1 MNDTGWAVAVTE
13 PGLEPAGAALAERA
27 CRPLVAP
34 DDKSHSFLLTVTP
47 ERLELRQTAPGSP
60 GPVHVDFTD
69 GAMKQRLRTSGVR
82 SPLARAL
89 GLKPGHRPG
98 VVDATAGLGRDAFVL
113 AALGCSVVLLERQLP
128 VFLLL
133 EDGLRRALEDPRT
146 AEAAGR
152 MRLVHADANHW
163 LATCT
168 EAPEAIYLD
177 PMYPERK
184 KSALSAKGMQV
195 LQRLAGDDAD
205 AHPLLETAITR
216 CRGRV
221 AVKRPARAGHLG
233 GRQPDFS
240 VNAPKTRYDVYLGEA
255 R

>member
-1 MNDTGWAVAVTE
+1 MKETAWAVAVTE
-13 PGLEPAGAALAERA
+13 PALETAGAALARRA
-27 CRPLVAP
+27 GRPLVAP
-34 DDKSHSFLLTVTP
+34 DDRHHAFLLTLTP

-60 GPVHVDFTD
+60 GPVYADFTD
-69 GAMKQRLRTSGVR
+69 GAMRQRIRTSGIR

-89 GLKPGHRPG
+89 GLKPGHRPA

-113 AALGCSVVLLERQLP
+113 AALGCSVVLLERLLP

-152 MRLVHADANHW
+152 MRLVHADAGPW
-163 LATCT
+163 LAGRA
-168 EAPEAIYLD
+168 EAPEAVHLD

-184 KSALSAKGMQV
+184 KSALSAKGMQA

-205 AHPLLETAITR
+205 AHRLLETAITR

-233 GRQPDFS
+233 GRRPDFS
-240 VNAPKTRYDVYLGEA
+240 VKAPRTRYDVYLGAA